1 MIDVT
6 FKAGL
11 PMNLKHSLIIFL
23 TLLFT
28 IDLSAQS
35 SETLLK
41 DTVINITDDGNEWPP
56 YTYYKTVNGKRTG
69 ELTGYSVDVISE
81 IFREKGI
88 SFRIT
93 LLPWKREQV
102 EVEKGTS
109 FQMFLNATYN
119 RERDKKYYISEPYY
133 STNGYY
139 FYSRKKFPDGPRI
152 KSLNDLKKFRIAGL
166 LGHNYT
172 DYGISDKNIYLGSG
186 DYESLALQL
195 HTGRYDI
202 FLESREIVAGW
213 SILNRDIL
221 SDKSLGCMRV
231 PDMKPVYFHM
241 MFTRNETGL
250 ELKRIVD
257 AGLRKMAKSG
267 RLDKIRRKY
276 LPD

>member
-1 MIDVT
+1 M
-6 FKAGL
+6 K
-11 PMNLKHSLIIFL
+11 LKRTLIIFV
-23 TLLFT
+23 TLFST
-28 IDLSAQS
+28 IDLFPQG
-35 SETLLK
+35 SETLLR
-41 DTVINITDDGNEWPP
+41 DRVINITDDGNQWPP
-56 YTYYKTVNGKRTG
+56 YTFYKTVNGKRTG

-81 IFREKGI
+81 IFRERGI
-88 SFRIT
+88 RFRIK
-93 LLPWKREQV
+93 LLPWKRAQV

-109 FQMFLNATYN
+109 YQMFLNATYS
-119 RERDKKYYISEPYY
+119 RDRDKRYYISEPYY

-139 FYSRKKFPDGPRI
+139 FYSRKKYPDGLRI
-152 KSLNDLKKFRIAGL
+152 KSLNDLKKYRIAGL

-172 DYGISDKNIYLGSG
+172 DYEIRDKDIYLGSG

-221 SDKSLGCMRV
+221 SDKSLGYMRV
-231 PDMKPVYFHM
+231 PDMKPVNFHM

-257 AGLRKMAKSG
+257 AGLRKMARSG
-267 RLDKIRRKY
+267 GLDKIRMKY
-276 LPD
+276 MPE